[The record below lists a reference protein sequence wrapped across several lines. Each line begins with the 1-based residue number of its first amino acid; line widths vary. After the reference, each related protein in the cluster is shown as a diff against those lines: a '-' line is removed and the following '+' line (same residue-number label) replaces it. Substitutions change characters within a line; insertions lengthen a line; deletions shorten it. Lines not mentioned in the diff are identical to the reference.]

1 MRRVFSNLE
10 EIEENSSLKPAT
22 EKDYVEIEKYLN
34 EEIEIY
40 FDEFN
45 RVWTEGGIY
54 IADLIK
60 IED

>member
-10 EIEENSSLKPAT
+10 EVEENSGLKPAT

>member
-1 MRRVFSNLE
+1 MKRVFSNLE
-10 EIEENSSLKPAT
+10 EIEENSGLKPAT

>member
-10 EIEENSSLKPAT
+10 EIEENSGLKPAT